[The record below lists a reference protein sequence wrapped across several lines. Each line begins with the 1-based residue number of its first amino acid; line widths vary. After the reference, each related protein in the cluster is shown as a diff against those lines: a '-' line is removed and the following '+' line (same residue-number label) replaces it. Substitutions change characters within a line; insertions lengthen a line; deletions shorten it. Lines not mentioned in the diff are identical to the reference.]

1 MSADLIPFDF
11 DGNAVRV
18 VLRDGEPWFVA
29 KDVCQCLGIVWKGSD
44 STGPL
49 LDDDEWIASVVPTPG
64 GPQKMACVSESGLY
78 SLIFTSRKPEARRF
92 RKWVTSEVLP
102 SIRRTGGYAF
112 LAGQPCPL
120 ELPPHP
126 RKPAIRAQAL
136 NAAVQTAKLT
146 GQADEEQVTRLFA
159 HFCRLIAP
167 DSVVSDCSEL
177 EQDEDGVMPLVG
189 EFVERCA
196 RVTSVDPNAAPRHLK
211 TQAKDIYAAFVDWCL
226 DSCGLLR
233 RDVPTHNAF
242 GASLRRMPGIFR
254 VSPVNKVFYNL
265 VLHDN
270 C

>member
-11 DGNAVRV
+11 DGHAVRV
-18 VLRDGEPWFVA
+18 VLRDQEPWFVA
-29 KDVCQCLGIVWKGSD
+29 KDVCGVLEVGNARDAVQRLEADERDCVGIADAIGRTRETNV
-44 STGPL
+44 
-49 LDDDEWIASVVPTPG
+49 
-64 GPQKMACVSESGLY
+64 VSESGLY
-78 SLIFTSRKPEARRF
+78 ALIFTSRKPEARRF

-102 SIRRTGGYAF
+102 SIRRTGSYAF
-112 LAGQPCPL
+112 PAGQPSPM

-146 GQADEEQVTRLFA
+146 GQADEQQVTRLFA
-159 HFCRLIAP
+159 HFCRLISP
-167 DSVVSDCSEL
+167 DSVISDCREL
-177 EQDEDGVMPLVG
+177 EQDGVMPLVG

-196 RVTSVDPNAAPRHLK
+196 RVTKVDPNAAPRHLK

-226 DSCGLLR
+226 GECGLRR

-242 GASLRRMPGIFR
+242 GASLRRVPGIVR